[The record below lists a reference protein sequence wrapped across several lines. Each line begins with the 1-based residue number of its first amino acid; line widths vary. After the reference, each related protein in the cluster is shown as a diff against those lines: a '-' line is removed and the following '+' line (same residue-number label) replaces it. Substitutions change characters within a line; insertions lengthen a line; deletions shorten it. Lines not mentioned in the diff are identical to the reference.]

1 MVVMPHTLQIRL
13 FGDFQILYKGQ
24 MVTALHQERPRSLLA
39 YLVLHASAPQS
50 RRHLAFRHWPDS
62 TEAQALTNLRRE
74 LHYLR
79 KALPDAEH
87 FLDIRTQ
94 TVQWRASDAYSLDV
108 ADFAYALVQAD
119 AAEEAGD
126 PPKLSAALA
135 QAVEIYTGDLLP
147 SCYD

>member
-1 MVVMPHTLQIRL
+1 MVVMPPTLQIQL

-24 MVTALHQERPRSLLA
+24 AVAALHQARPQSMLA

-50 RRHLAFRHWPDS
+50 RRHLAFRLWPDS

-74 LHYLR
+74 LHNLR
-79 KALPDAEH
+79 KTLPEAEH

-108 ADFAYALVQAD
+108 GDFGCALVQAD
-119 AAEEAGD
+119 AAEVAGD
-126 PPKLSAALA
+126 
-135 QAVEIYTGDLLP
+135 
-147 SCYD
+147 